1 MYFEDFKMHPTAKL
15 NPKLLW
21 EQDLSD
27 FDFKLN
33 RNMVVQRVI
42 ERGWPMDWYFI
53 LNFYG
58 LDGVKSAIKELT
70 YLNEKDLNFVSHQFA
85 ISQSSM
91 KCYEKKQLAK
101 QHWNS

>member
-33 RNMVVQRVI
+33 RNLVVQRVI
-42 ERGWPMDWYFI
+42 ERGWPMDWYI
-53 LNFYG
+53 
-58 LDGVKSAIKELT
+58 
-70 YLNEKDLNFVSHQFA
+70 SHQFA
-85 ISQSSM
+85 IPQSSM
-91 KCYEKKQLAK
+91 KCCEKKQLAN